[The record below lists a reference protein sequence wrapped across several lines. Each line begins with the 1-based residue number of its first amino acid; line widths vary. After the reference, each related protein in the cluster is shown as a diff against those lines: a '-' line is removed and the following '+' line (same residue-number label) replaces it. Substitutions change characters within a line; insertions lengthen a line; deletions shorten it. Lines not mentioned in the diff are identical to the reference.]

1 MKKYIFLYL
10 TLALYS
16 TVGIFSKLA
25 GRQEFLSLPFILLY
39 GIVLGILLLYAFLWQ
54 RILKMFPLMTAF
66 SNKAVVIPLGM
77 IWGALFFEE
86 TITLQMILG
95 ALVIIAGVIII
106 GSESYE

>member
-16 TVGIFSKLA
+16 AVSIFSKLA
-25 GRQEFLSLPFILLY
+25 GRQDFLSLPFILLY

-54 RILKMFPLMTAF
+54 RILKMFPLTTAF

-77 IWGALFFEE
+77 IWGALFFDE
-86 TITLQMILG
+86 TITVQMILG
-95 ALVIIAGVIII
+95 ALVIIGGVLII
-106 GSESYE
+106 GNEAHE

>member
-16 TVGIFSKLA
+16 AVSIFSKLA
-25 GRQEFLSLPFILLY
+25 GRQDFLSLPFILLY

-54 RILKMFPLMTAF
+54 RILKMFPLTTAF

-77 IWGALFFEE
+77 IWGARFFDE
-86 TITLQMILG
+86 TITVQMILG
-95 ALVIIAGVIII
+95 ALVIIGGVLII
-106 GSESYE
+106 GNEAHE